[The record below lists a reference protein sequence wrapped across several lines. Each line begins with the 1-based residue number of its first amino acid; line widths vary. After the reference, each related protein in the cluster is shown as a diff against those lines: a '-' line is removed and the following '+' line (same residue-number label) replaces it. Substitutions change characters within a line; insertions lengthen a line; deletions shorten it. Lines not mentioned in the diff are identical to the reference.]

1 VTIFIKIEMK
11 CANEL
16 FVFWFV
22 VITFAVI
29 SMTSCS
35 NNNQAAEAQV
45 PRDRTIV
52 AAVAFTLLNLD
63 SSAVELFISIEAKEK
78 SLAQGIR
85 NFYNN
90 RNYQY
95 AWFDEQGITEQGEAF
110 WNLHEVQGAE
120 DSDTSLSAQ
129 RLHDNMQL
137 LLNEDT
143 ANFTGEKLAQTE
155 LDITLHFFKYM
166 STVFK
171 PKVQPEEMQW
181 HIPLRKI
188 NTQALVDSFLNGKD
202 RDWKPLN
209 QSFYRLQNK
218 SAQYAAI
225 AKAGGWPLI
234 NTKKGDFKKGAS
246 DTVIRQIK
254 NRLKI
259 SGDYNGADT
268 TTFFNAQL
276 ETVIKKIQFS
286 YGLKE
291 SGVINAALIKN
302 LNVSVE
308 DRLRQMKINL
318 ERMRWM
324 PLVGDGIF
332 VNIPAY
338 RLHVFEEKSEVLS
351 MDIIVGKAANRTVIF
366 SDKMQYIIF
375 APYWN
380 VPGSIVRKEILPA
393 MHRSSG
399 YLSRNDMEVTG
410 YSNGLPVIRQRPGL
424 QNALGKIKFV
434 FPNRYNIYLHDTPAK
449 SLFENEK
456 RAFSH
461 GCIRI
466 QKPFELAK
474 YLLRN
479 DKQWTDEKIRLEMN
493 RSNEKLVK
501 LASPVSVYIVYFT
514 CWVDADGIL
523 QFREDVYGH
532 DKRMAHHL
540 FENE

>member
-1 VTIFIKIEMK
+1 MFRIVFIILATTI
-11 CANEL
+11 L
-16 FVFWFV
+16 
-22 VITFAVI
+22 
-29 SMTSCS
+29 TSCS
-35 NNNQAAEAQV
+35 NKNQASVAQV
-45 PRDRTIV
+45 PRDTTIV
-52 AAVAFTLLNLD
+52 PAITFTLLNLD
-63 SSAVELFISIEAKEK
+63 TLVVEQFIATETKEK

-85 NFYNN
+85 NFYNS

-95 AWFDEQGITEQGEAF
+95 AWFDEQGLTEQGEAF
-110 WNLHEVQGAE
+110 WNLHQAQEE
-120 DSDTSLSAQ
+120 DSDTSLSAK
-129 RLHDNMQL
+129 RLHNNMQV

-143 ANFTGEKLAQTE
+143 AGYTGEDLKNTE
-155 LDITLHFFKYM
+155 LDLTLHFFKYLNV
-166 STVFK
+166 SFK
-171 PKVQPEEMQW
+171 TKVQPEEMQW
-181 HIPLRKI
+181 HIPMRKI

-234 NTKKGDFKKGAS
+234 NIKNGELKEGAT

-259 SGDYNGADT
+259 SGDYNVADT
-268 TTFFNAQL
+268 TNVFSPQL
-276 ETVIKKIQFS
+276 GTIIKKIQGS

-291 SGVINAALIKN
+291 SGIINAELIKK
-302 LNVSVE
+302 LNVTVE
-308 DRLRQMKINL
+308 ERLKQMKINL

-324 PLVGDGIF
+324 PVVGDGIF
-332 VNIPAY
+332 VNIPEY
-338 RLHVFEEKSEVLS
+338 RLHVFEGKSEVLS

-366 SDKMQYIIF
+366 SDKMEYIIF

-393 MHRSSG
+393 MHRSSN
-399 YLSRNDMEVTG
+399 YLGRNDMEVTG

-479 DKQWTDEKIRLEMN
+479 DKQWTDEKINLEMN
-493 RSNEKLVK
+493 RSSERLVK
-501 LASPVSVYIVYFT
+501 LASPVSVYVVYFT
-514 CWVDADGIL
+514 CWADADGL
-523 QFREDVYGH
+523 LHFREDVYDH
-532 DKRMAHHL
+532 DKRMADHL
-540 FENE
+540 FGE

>member
-1 VTIFIKIEMK
+1 MFRLFFIILAITI
-11 CANEL
+11 L
-16 FVFWFV
+16 
-22 VITFAVI
+22 
-29 SMTSCS
+29 TSCS
-35 NNNQAAEAQV
+35 NKKQAAEAQV
-45 PRDRTIV
+45 FRDTTIMPD
-52 AAVAFTLLNLD
+52 VAFTLLNLD
-63 SSAVELFISIEAKEK
+63 STVVEQFIATEAKEK
-78 SLAQGIR
+78 ILAQGIK

-95 AWFDEQGITEQGEAF
+95 AWFDEQGLTEQGEAF
-110 WNLHEVQGAE
+110 WNLHEAQGE
-120 DSDTSLSAQ
+120 ENSNSSLSAK

-143 ANFTGEKLAQTE
+143 ANFTGENLAHTE
-155 LDITLHFFKYM
+155 LDLTLHFFKYM

-171 PKVQPEEMQW
+171 TKVQPEEMQW
-181 HIPLRKI
+181 HIPMRRM
-188 NTQALVDSFLNGKD
+188 NTQALTDSFLNGKD

-234 NTKKGDFKKGAS
+234 IIKKGDFKEGAS

-254 NRLKI
+254 TRLKK
-259 SGDYNGADT
+259 SGDYDVADT
-268 TTFFNAQL
+268 TNVFTPQL
-276 ETVIKKIQFS
+276 GIIIKKMQRSF
-286 YGLKE
+286 GLKE
-291 SGVINAALIKN
+291 NGIINAELIKK
-302 LNVSVE
+302 LNVPVE
-308 DRLRQMKINL
+308 DRLKQMKINL

-332 VNIPAY
+332 VNIPEY
-338 RLHVFEEKSEVLS
+338 RLHVFEGKSEVLS

-366 SDKMQYIIF
+366 SDKMEYIIF
-375 APYWN
+375 TPYWN
-380 VPGSIVRKEILPA
+380 VPRSIVRKEILPA
-393 MHRSSG
+393 MHRSSS
-399 YLSRNDMEVTG
+399 YLSRNDMEITG

-479 DKQWTDEKIRLEMN
+479 DKQWTDEKIMLQMN
-493 RSNEKLVK
+493 RSSEKLVK

-523 QFREDVYGH
+523 QFREDVYAH
-532 DKRMAHHL
+532 DKRMADHL
-540 FENE
+540 FEAL